1 MPEANSDPILSNSP
15 ARLQTLTPDPAHKP
29 KLLSHND
36 AKATKIYTHVLNRGP
51 EAVRNPMDGLQ
62 ALGRGVLDGPA

>member
-29 KLLSHND
+29 KLLGHND
-36 AKATKIYTHVLNRGP
+36 AKTTNSYTHVLDCGP
-51 EAVRNPMDGLQ
+51 EAVRSLVDGL
-62 ALGRGVLDGPA
+62 